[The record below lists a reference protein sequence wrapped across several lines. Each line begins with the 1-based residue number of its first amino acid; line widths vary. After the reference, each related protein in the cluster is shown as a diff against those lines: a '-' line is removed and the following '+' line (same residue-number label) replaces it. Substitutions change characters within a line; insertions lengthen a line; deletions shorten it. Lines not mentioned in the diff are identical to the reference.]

1 MCKFCIKTIYTV
13 RDVWNDCLMTVYFHN
28 EKNTKKNK
36 VFFKDDIE
44 NTDSQYGITLD
55 FPFNNFN
62 RNNLFKVIQIE
73 NKRCKEYDM
82 GIRLELLR

>member
-1 MCKFCIKTIYTV
+1 
-13 RDVWNDCLMTVYFHN
+13 MTVYFHN